1 MKTYI
6 YYCPIC
12 KSFYRKETD
21 SPYEVPDCPD
31 CGAFTR
37 FTGYTQE
44 ELDALTPEEK
54 EATRQEFMDKLKL
67 SSASLEESILQELRK
82 VSKKVSFLYGFAIA
96 LLLLW
101 GITFL
106 LMIL

>member
-12 KSFYRKETD
+12 KSFYRKETNA
-21 SPYEVPDCPD
+21 PYEVPDCPD

-37 FTGYTQE
+37 FTGFTQE
-44 ELDALTPEEK
+44 ELEAMAPEEK
-54 EATRQEFMDKLKL
+54 EAARQALGEKLEL

-82 VSKKVSFLYGFAIA
+82 VSKKVSFLYGFVIA
-96 LLLLW
+96 LLVLW
-101 GITFL
+101 GLTVL
-106 LMIL
+106 VMIL